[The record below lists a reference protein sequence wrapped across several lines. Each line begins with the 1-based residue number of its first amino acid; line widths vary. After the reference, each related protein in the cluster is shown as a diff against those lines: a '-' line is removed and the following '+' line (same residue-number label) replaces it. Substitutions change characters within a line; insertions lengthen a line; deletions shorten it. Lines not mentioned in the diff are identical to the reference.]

1 MSSFPPKSQPIHS
14 QNTTNFL
21 VNLPIIAVL
30 LILIP
35 RVIPDDKSTGRQRI
49 DVFGAVLVTASAA
62 ALMYGLSSGQQQG
75 FGSLGTVLALGA
87 AVLLALVFVL
97 VERTTTAPMV
107 PFSYFSSATHRAA
120 VGAMLLMGAV
130 LAAYVYFTS
139 LYMQRVLGE
148 SALLAGLSL
157 IPSTAT
163 VILTSTFATRRLLA
177 RLGVKRML
185 LIGLASMGVGQVWL
199 SFMTSGG
206 LRRQRVARTAA
217 DRPGNSSGPPSC
229 VDRREQGLAGGLLTT
244 GQQMGS
250 AVGLALLATI
260 AAAHT
265 GQTGSLA
272 AGYGFSYLVAT
283 GIVLIAMVL
292 VATQLNHKVCQSE
305 LARQRKE
312 AAQTKTDALL
322 RKG

>member
-1 MSSFPPKSQPIHS
+1 
-14 QNTTNFL
+14 
-21 VNLPIIAVL
+21 
-30 LILIP
+30 
-35 RVIPDDKSTGRQRI
+35 
-49 DVFGAVLVTASAA
+49 
-62 ALMYGLSSGQQQG
+62 
-75 FGSLGTVLALGA
+75 
-87 AVLLALVFVL
+87 
-97 VERTTTAPMV
+97 
-107 PFSYFSSATHRAA
+107 
-120 VGAMLLMGAV
+120 
-130 LAAYVYFTS
+130 
-139 LYMQRVLGE
+139 MQRVLGF
-148 SALLAGLSL
+148 SAVITGLSL
-157 IPSTAT
+157 VPSTAT
-163 VILTSTFATRRLLA
+163 VVLTSTFATRRLLE

-292 VATQLNHKVCQSE
+292 VATQLNHKACQSE

-312 AAQTKTDALL
+312 AAQTRTDALL